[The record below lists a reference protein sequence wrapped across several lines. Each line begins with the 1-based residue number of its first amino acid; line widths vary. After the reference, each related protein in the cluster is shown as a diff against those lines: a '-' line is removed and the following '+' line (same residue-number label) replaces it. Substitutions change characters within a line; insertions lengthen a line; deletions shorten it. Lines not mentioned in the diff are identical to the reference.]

1 VVPASPPK
9 QRAAALSIASNTT
22 LIVLKVVAGV
32 VTGSVGILSDA
43 VHSVMDLAASV
54 IALLSVRKADEPA
67 DARHRYGHEKLED
80 LAASG
85 QAVLL
90 LGGAAFVAF
99 EAIHRLIHGSHID
112 SIGVGIVVVAVAAGV
127 NLIVSAF
134 LLRTGRR
141 TESAALRANAAD
153 LRTDAVVSLGVLTAL
168 VLIKL
173 TGAHWI
179 DPVVG
184 LLVAVAI
191 SSTGVRV
198 LVGASRRL
206 VDETLPA
213 EELDDIERVVYS
225 FMNEAGPMVG
235 FHDLRA
241 RHSGS
246 RHEVDLHVQ
255 FAAGTTLEQAHLLAH
270 RLQDE
275 IQAQLSNTTV
285 LVHLEPEHRVR
296 ADRFA

>member
-1 VVPASPPK
+1 
-9 QRAAALSIASNTT
+9 
-22 LIVLKVVAGV
+22 
-32 VTGSVGILSDA
+32 
-43 VHSVMDLAASV
+43 MDLAASV